1 MCDTMGKL
9 FPGSGAIFAK
19 NSDRSPNEPQVVEWY
34 PRLKH
39 HVKTVQT
46 TYVEVEQVKETKAM
60 ILSRPSWMWGG
71 EMGVNECGVCIGN
84 EAVFTKGKYADTGLT
99 GMDMLR
105 IALERSETAKE
116 ALQCIIDHL
125 EKYGQ
130 GGNCGY
136 DHKFFYDNGFLIM
149 DKSEIYVL
157 QTAGKEWVY
166 KKVNQAAISNRLSI
180 GTDGD
185 AYSGEPCDFAKIHT
199 DAVYTHF
206 SKAEQRQTMCQAG
219 VDTAETISD
228 FFTIMR
234 KHANENDPMCKA
246 SVGSPCMHYG
256 GLVGDHTTQSMAV
269 ELREN
274 GEIMVWVTGC
284 SLPCVSLYK
293 PFMFGSKCVAPVYRA
308 KDDKAKDYWLNLE
321 HFHRNLLGYQIPK
334 EFYTER
340 DAIEEDLI
348 CRTRN
353 ATATEMQDISLFAME
368 KEAAFVKK
376 WRLRKL
382 QMGSISAVFQRQ
394 WEKKKKYGKNK
405 DWTLVHK

>member
-1 MCDTMGKL
+1 MCDTIGKI
-9 FPGSGAIFAK
+9 FEGNGALFAK
-19 NSDRSPNEPQVVEWY
+19 NSDRSPNEPQVVEYY

-39 HVKTVQT
+39 HVKKVQT

-84 EAVFTKGKYADTGLT
+84 EAVFTKGSYGQTGLT

-105 IALERSETAKE
+105 IALERSESAKE

-149 DKSEIYVL
+149 DRSEIYIL
-157 QTAGKEWVY
+157 ETAGKDWVY

-185 AYSGEPCDFAKIHT
+185 VYSGEACDFAKIHT
-199 DAVYTHF
+199 DTLYTNF
-206 SKAEQRQTMCQAG
+206 SKSAQRQAMCQAG
-219 VDTAETISD
+219 IEKAQSIADMFAT
-228 FFTIMR
+228 MR
-234 KHANENDPMCKA
+234 QHANEKDPMCKA

-269 ELREN
+269 ELKVD
-274 GEIMVWVTGC
+274 GQILVWVTGS
-284 SLPCVSLYK
+284 SLPCISLYK
-293 PFMFGSKCVAPVYRA
+293 PFLFGNRCAAPIYRA
-308 KDDKAKDYWLNLE
+308 KDEKAKDYWLNVE
-321 HFHRNLLGYQIPK
+321 QFHRNLLGYQIP
-334 EFYTER
+334 EEYYAQR
-340 DAIEEDLI
+340 NAIEEDLV
-348 CRTRN
+348 RLSRN
-353 ATATEMQDISLFAME
+353 ANPKELQDLSLYAME
-368 KEAAFVKK
+368 KEAEFIKK
-376 WRLRKL
+376 WRQKKL
-382 QMGSISAVFQRQ
+382 QMGGISAVFQRQ
-394 WEKKKKYGKNK
+394 WEKKKKNGKK
-405 DWTLVHK
+405 